1 MGPVFPPAEEFSG
14 LRPFL
19 LRLLSFAEVFQ
30 IQLIDMLKH
39 ADALSKL
46 DVKERIVTGYQRSL
60 DFLSFL
66 DPRRLFFQIRIRI
79 RIFFCV
85 KLKTFRL
92 LTFFKKCTFFVDPDP
107 ELYFSRI
114 LSSKRYF
121 FSQFFLGLW

>member
-1 MGPVFPPAEEFSG
+1 MRGRIVNYIFFDVPAIADPVFPPAEEFSG
-14 LRPFL
+14 LRPFR

-66 DPRRLFFQIRIRI
+66 DPRRLFFQIRIQI
-79 RIFFCV
+79 RIFLV
-85 KLKTFRL
+85 
-92 LTFFKKCTFFVDPDP
+92 
-107 ELYFSRI
+107 
-114 LSSKRYF
+114 
-121 FSQFFLGLW
+121 

>member
-1 MGPVFPPAEEFSG
+1 MRGRIVNYIFLMFRPMRIRFFHRLSG
-14 LRPFL
+14 LRPFR

-66 DPRRLFFQIRIRI
+66 DPRRLFFQIRIQI
-79 RIFFCV
+79 RIFLV
-85 KLKTFRL
+85 
-92 LTFFKKCTFFVDPDP
+92 
-107 ELYFSRI
+107 
-114 LSSKRYF
+114 
-121 FSQFFLGLW
+121 